1 MDDERRLFVLFLQP
15 NSVILRDDRVAV
27 TVTGGGGAC
36 SVWGELEVADE
47 GFELFTGFGAWEL
60 DADDTALE
68 ELGYLGAFELRC
80 LRDDGESV
88 VAGGLD
94 GVGQIS
100 GAEEDVL
107 VFDVDEVEDRLLVI
121 LNDGGPDELAEDAA
135 NENFAGF

>member
-68 ELGYLGAFELRC
+68 ELGYLGAFELRR

-94 GVGQIS
+94 RLQGRGGRWVGRMIWVWALDSPVKRKTATENTPRYACSAGYS
-100 GAEEDVL
+100 G
-107 VFDVDEVEDRLLVI
+107 
-121 LNDGGPDELAEDAA
+121 
-135 NENFAGF
+135 